1 MLAFVTR
8 AVRAF
13 FSRRVVAKT
22 AFAPV
27 WRAWPGLLLVAGA
40 PAARA
45 DAVSDFYAGKRVTLV
60 VAAPAGSGYD
70 FGARIFARHFGRNIP
85 GNPAVVV
92 QNMPGGGG
100 RIGATY
106 MVSAAPKDGT
116 VVAAVQS
123 FIAVDQLFDGDPAK
137 PLFDPRQFNWLGS
150 IANSTSVAVAW
161 HGAKV
166 KTWRDLQDQELVVGG
181 VGAAT
186 PMVTFPYLFR
196 RLLGM
201 KFKVV
206 SGYLGG
212 PDVDLAMERGEVEG
226 RVDFSWHT
234 LKATRADWLKE
245 GKLNPL
251 FQMGLAKHPDLPDIP
266 LLIDL
271 VKEDEQKKILAVVFM
286 SYEFGR
292 AFLTTPGVPPERL
305 AALRAAFEA
314 TMKDREFLAEAEGA
328 KLEVSPV
335 PAARL
340 QALVAEAYN
349 LPPSLIARAAALQK
363 PEGGSEVQYRN
374 VRATLGEAGAGARL
388 KISVLG
394 GGEETIVVD
403 EGRTR
408 ITLARKEA
416 KRADL
421 RPGLVCAI
429 AYLGEGTTAK
439 SVECD

>member
-1 MLAFVTR
+1 MPDRMQRSRTPAFHGL
-8 AVRAF
+8 
-13 FSRRVVAKT
+13 RR
-22 AFAPV
+22 
-27 WRAWPGLLLVAGA
+27 GQSLLRI
-40 PAARA
+40 ARA
-45 DAVSDFYAGKRVTLV
+45 AVAAVAASCASPPRADTISDFYAGKRVTVV

-85 GNPAVVV
+85 GAPSVIV

-100 RIGATY
+100 RIGAAY
-106 MVSAAPKDGT
+106 MMTAAPKDGT

-123 FIAVDQLFDGDPAK
+123 FIAVDQLFDGDPVK

-161 HGAKV
+161 HQAKV
-166 KTWRDLQDQELVVGG
+166 KKWQDLFDNELVVGG

-186 PMVTFPYLFR
+186 PMVTFPWLFR

-226 RVDFSWHT
+226 RVDYSWHT
-234 LKATRADWLKE
+234 LKATRADWIKA

-251 FQMGLAKHPDLPDIP
+251 FQMGLAKHADLQELP

-271 VKEDEQKKILAVVFM
+271 VKDEEQRRILAVVFM

-292 AFLTTPGVPPERL
+292 AFLTTPGAPPERV
-305 AALRAAFEA
+305 AALRKAFED
-314 TMKDREFLAEAEGA
+314 TMRDGEFLAEAEAA

-335 PAARL
+335 AAARL
-340 QALVAEAYN
+340 HTLVDDAYN

-363 PEGGSEVQYRN
+363 PEGGNEVQFRN
-374 VRATLGEAGAGARL
+374 VRAAIVEGGVGSRV
-388 KISVLG
+388 KIRVFG
-394 GGEETIVVD
+394 GGEEMIVVD
-403 EGRTR
+403 DGRTK
-408 ITLARKEA
+408 ITLARREA
-416 KRADL
+416 ARADL
-421 RPGLVCAI
+421 KPDMICAI
-429 AYLGEGTTAK
+429 AYLGDATTAK